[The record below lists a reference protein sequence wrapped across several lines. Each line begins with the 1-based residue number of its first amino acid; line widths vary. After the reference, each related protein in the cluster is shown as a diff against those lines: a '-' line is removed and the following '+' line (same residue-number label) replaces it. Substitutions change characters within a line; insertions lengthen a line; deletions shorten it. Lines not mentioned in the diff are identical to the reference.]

1 MTGKKDEQEK
11 YLICGEA
18 DSSFFSA
25 CIFGD
30 GKNGAAPKANKIN
43 TAAKERSATYFRPHS
58 FVSAFASA
66 EN

>member
-25 CIFGD
+25 CIFAVGE
-30 GKNGAAPKANKIN
+30 NGAAQIL
-43 TAAKERSATYFRPHS
+43 AAEI
-58 FVSAFASA
+58 
-66 EN
+66 